1 MSCTFNEARDH
12 MLKVFKDAW
21 DTTGFP
27 AVYPGKAEDPDNGG
41 DTPSANV
48 WARATIRHADGFQ
61 SSLTGPLEQIKR
73 HTNIGVVIIQV
84 FGKIGDGSVAAYEAA
99 QLVAT
104 AYRTSRDN
112 PVWFRRVRINEIGSR
127 GPYSQVNVL
136 VDFSYD
142 TIEGLNENAPTPP
155 PAPATPV
162 GYFNFP
168 SPLLQWI
175 INHNYNSRVNVEV
188 FTLGGTKIWANVTQV
203 NLNQTIVTFDSPQ
216 DGYAI
221 VDAY

>member
-1 MSCTFNEARDH
+1 MGCTFNEGRDYI
-12 MLKVFKDAW
+12 LGVFKSAW
-21 DTTGFP
+21 DVTGNP
-27 AVYPGKAEDPDNGG
+27 AQYPDTPQPSSTVGDN
-41 DTPSANV
+41 PSANV

-61 SSLTGPLEQIKR
+61 SSLTGPLEEIKR

-84 FGKIGDGSVAAYEAA
+84 FGKVGDGSVAAYDAA

-104 AYRTSRDN
+104 AYRTSRNN
-112 PVWFRRVRINEIGSR
+112 PVWFRRVRVNEIGSR

-142 TIEGLNENAPTPP
+142 TIEGLSNNTPAPPPP
-155 PAPATPV
+155 PANPV
-162 GYFNFP
+162 AYFNFP
-168 SPLLQWI
+168 SPLTQWV
-175 INHNYNSRVNVEV
+175 INHNYNSRVNVEA

-203 NLNQTIVTFDSPQ
+203 SLNQTIVTFDSPQ